1 MKDDKSKDRQ
11 IEMALR
17 KYAYHFASFEKEDKP
32 QQYTGEE
39 LILKLQVYSTYATYV
54 ATKKIERLTLV
65 LAYST
70 FALAAATVILAVDA
84 LLRIFSR

>member
-1 MKDDKSKDRQ
+1 MRDDKDKDKQ

-17 KYAYHFASFEKEDKP
+17 KSAYHYASFDQEDEP

-39 LILKLQVYSTYATYV
+39 LLLKLRIYSAYAEYV
-54 ATKKIERLTLV
+54 ATKKIEKLTLI

-70 FALAAATVILAVDA
+70 FALAVATAILAVDA
-84 LLRIFSR
+84 LIRIFGH

>member
-1 MKDDKSKDRQ
+1 MSDDKDKDKK

-17 KYAYHFASFEKEDKP
+17 KYAYHYASFEKDDP
-32 QQYTGEE
+32 QQYADEE
-39 LILKLQVYSTYATYV
+39 LTLKLRIYSAYAEYI
-54 ATKKIERLTLV
+54 ATKKIEKLTLI

-84 LLRIFSR
+84 PLRIFGP